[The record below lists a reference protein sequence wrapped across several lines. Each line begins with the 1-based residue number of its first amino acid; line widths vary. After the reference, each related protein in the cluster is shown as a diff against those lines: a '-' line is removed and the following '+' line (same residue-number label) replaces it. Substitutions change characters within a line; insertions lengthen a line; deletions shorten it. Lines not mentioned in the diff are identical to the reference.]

1 MYYSTLYKEKN
12 MARGGIN
19 KTLIKEARQ
28 ELLRKG
34 INPSLDSIR
43 VQLGN
48 TGSKSTIHRYLK
60 EIEEQEAVQLNDEDL
75 LNNTLKEMISRLASQ
90 LNADAN
96 EIVEKNEEESSKK
109 INQLNDDLNTFKKQL
124 THAETQIELLE
135 TKLLEKDELI
145 AQQQYKIQNQQL
157 ESTESHEKINQLI
170 DRIKDKD
177 NYLASLEEKNNHSRD
192 ALEHYRQ
199 SVKEQRQQDI
209 RLHEQHIQQLQVEQR
224 NLNQTLAVKQEDIAR
239 LNADNSRLVTELKGS
254 GNENIKIEKSLAK
267 TKQSLELVSKDVSL
281 FKDQVDLL
289 SGQIEDKDSQIM
301 SLKDE
306 AQLQIS
312 NSKQL
317 EQDLLTAKVELR
329 AKTDIFNEFSAK
341 LNIKNE

>member
-1 MYYSTLYKEKN
+1 
-12 MARGGIN
+12 
-19 KTLIKEARQ
+19 
-28 ELLRKG
+28 LLRKG

-109 INQLNDDLNTFKKQL
+109 INQLNDNLNTFKKQL

-177 NYLASLEEKNNHSRD
+177 NYLASLEEKHNHSRD

-239 LNADNSRLVTELKGS
+239 LNADNSRLITELKGS

>member
-1 MYYSTLYKEKN
+1 

-124 THAETQIELLE
+124 THAETQIDSLE
-135 TKLLEKDELI
+135 TKLLEKEELI
-145 AQQQYKIQNQQL
+145 AQQKNKIQNQQL

-177 NYLASLEEKNNHSRD
+177 NYLASLEEKHNHSRD

>member
-1 MYYSTLYKEKN
+1 

-109 INQLNDDLNTFKKQL
+109 INQLNDNLNTFKKQL

-177 NYLASLEEKNNHSRD
+177 NYLASLEEKHNHSRD

-239 LNADNSRLVTELKGS
+239 LNADNSRLITELKGS

>member
-1 MYYSTLYKEKN
+1 
-12 MARGGIN
+12 
-19 KTLIKEARQ
+19 
-28 ELLRKG
+28 LLRKG

-177 NYLASLEEKNNHSRD
+177 NYLASLEEKHNHSRD

>member
-1 MYYSTLYKEKN
+1 MYYSTLYKEEN

-60 EIEEQEAVQLNDEDL
+60 EIEEQEAVQLNDEGL

-124 THAETQIELLE
+124 THAETQIESLE
-135 TKLLEKDELI
+135 TKLLTVLV
-145 AQQQYKIQNQQL
+145 A
-157 ESTESHEKINQLI
+157 INFPIRVFSRVPITAI
-170 DRIKDKD
+170 DFKPV
-177 NYLASLEEKNNHSRD
+177 NNSLSP
-192 ALEHYRQ
+192 
-199 SVKEQRQQDI
+199 
-209 RLHEQHIQQLQVEQR
+209 LQKR
-224 NLNQTLAVKQEDIAR
+224 NAG
-239 LNADNSRLVTELKGS
+239 GS
-254 GNENIKIEKSLAK
+254 
-267 TKQSLELVSKDVSL
+267 
-281 FKDQVDLL
+281 
-289 SGQIEDKDSQIM
+289 
-301 SLKDE
+301 
-306 AQLQIS
+306 S
-312 NSKQL
+312 NS
-317 EQDLLTAKVELR
+317 V
-329 AKTDIFNEFSAK
+329 S
-341 LNIKNE
+341 

>member
-1 MYYSTLYKEKN
+1 M
-12 MARGGIN
+12 
-19 KTLIKEARQ
+19 
-28 ELLRKG
+28 LRKG

-109 INQLNDDLNTFKKQL
+109 INQLNDNLNTFKKQL
-124 THAETQIELLE
+124 THAETQIESLE
-135 TKLLEKDELI
+135 TKLLEKEELI
-145 AQQQYKIQNQQL
+145 AQQKNKIQNQQL

-177 NYLASLEEKNNHSRD
+177 NYLASLEEKHNHSRD

-239 LNADNSRLVTELKGS
+239 LNADNSRLITELKGS

-317 EQDLLTAKVELR
+317 EQDLLTAKVELK
-329 AKTDIFNEFSAK
+329 AKTDIFDKFSAK

>member
-1 MYYSTLYKEKN
+1 

-60 EIEEQEAVQLNDEDL
+60 EIEEQEAVQLNDEGL

-109 INQLNDDLNTFKKQL
+109 INQLNDNLNTFKKQL
-124 THAETQIELLE
+124 THAETQKESLE
-135 TKLLEKDELI
+135 TKLLEKEELI
-145 AQQQYKIQNQQL
+145 AQQKNKIQNQQL

-177 NYLASLEEKNNHSRD
+177 NYLASLEEKHNHSRD

-239 LNADNSRLVTELKGS
+239 LNADNSRLITELKGS

>member
-1 MYYSTLYKEKN
+1 

-177 NYLASLEEKNNHSRD
+177 NYLASLEEKHNHSRD

-239 LNADNSRLVTELKGS
+239 LNADNSRLITELKGS

>member
-1 MYYSTLYKEKN
+1 

-109 INQLNDDLNTFKKQL
+109 INQLNDNLNTFKKQL
-124 THAETQIELLE
+124 THAETQIESLE
-135 TKLLEKDELI
+135 TKLLEKEELI
-145 AQQQYKIQNQQL
+145 AQQKNKIQNQQL

-177 NYLASLEEKNNHSRD
+177 NYLASLEEKHNHSRD

-239 LNADNSRLVTELKGS
+239 LNADNSRLITELKGS

-281 FKDQVDLL
+281 FKHQVDLL

>member
-1 MYYSTLYKEKN
+1 M
-12 MARGGIN
+12 
-19 KTLIKEARQ
+19 
-28 ELLRKG
+28 LRKG

-177 NYLASLEEKNNHSRD
+177 NYLASLEEKHNHSRD